1 MRYESLVSGP
11 HTPPQGP
18 YPKPF
23 TLRQPHPVPRG
34 AGTRVLRGIQV
45 PEERGS
51 FPALNVYLRPSPL
64 PTRTSGHPEAS
75 AKATDVLLTQV
86 ATQRDALL
94 EGCLAAGPH
103 PSELA
108 RMNLSFSRH
117 LHICTRRHVL
127 SLRND
132 DVPGCQEVQCE
143 RDRVSIALH
152 NQPNHA
158 CPGRAQ
164 TSNLGLL
171 HRARSRLFENL
182 APSLSIHIPDVHEHY
197 PKPILALTIKT
208 LPPKRVPRRVL
219 YQPAGHLPN
228 TTCRV

>member
-1 MRYESLVSGP
+1 MRYESLVGGP
-11 HTPPQGP
+11 HAPPQGP
-18 YPKPF
+18 YPKVPF
-23 TLRQPHPVPRG
+23 PRS
-34 AGTRVLRGIQV
+34 TSTSV
-45 PEERGS
+45 
-51 FPALNVYLRPSPL
+51 RPSPL
-64 PTRTSGHPEAS
+64 PTRTSGHPEAN
-75 AKATDVLLTQV
+75 AKPTGVLLTQV
-86 ATQRDALL
+86 ATKRDALL

-103 PSELA
+103 H
-108 RMNLSFSRH
+108 LSWPGQDESLFEGRH
-117 LHICTRRHVL
+117 ILTWETCSIIAQL
-127 SLRND
+127 Y
-132 DVPGCQEVQCE
+132 DVPGYQEVQCE